1 MWRGLRYLVPRW
13 GNCLLAVTMM
23 GGYWIPLD
31 PVLASQQAPDP
42 LQADSAMPVGPPP
55 GHPERLVGHQ
65 PLSAAERELAAALEE
80 IRL

>member
-13 GNCLLAVTMM
+13 GNCLLAVTIM

-31 PVLASQQAPDP
+31 PVLPAHQAPDP
-42 LQADSAMPVGPPP
+42 LQADSATAAGPPP
-55 GHPERLVGHQ
+55 GHPERLVGNQ